1 MRWGLTCS
9 LLLRVCILPLS
20 LSVSHLKVV
29 EWYLVGGELGG
40 EEGDADDDEE
50 EAVQPRTHD
59 EERRPAKKERG

>member
-1 MRWGLTCS
+1 MQALAACLHS
-9 LLLRVCILPLS
+9 HS

-50 EAVQPRTHD
+50 EAVQARTHD
-59 EERRPAKKERG
+59 EERRPAKKEEE